1 MLMLRICFNP
11 GTRLDFLLAISFL
24 LWIQSCSSTKVSR
37 LTGTQQDAA
46 QELESP
52 KGEVAS
58 YKVQIEIRD
67 NRCILSYEGPLKGQ
81 VATELLAPCEFLRD
95 PEGKIRY
102 RELQNTKE
110 NGGGYYSVIVV
121 IGGPPAKEGDSDK
134 YMKTGC
140 GSEVRSVSF
149 SVRGIALG
157 SKGWGMNICP
167 TSSFDE
173 KLFTADSRHI

>member
-1 MLMLRICFNP
+1 
-11 GTRLDFLLAISFL
+11 
-24 LWIQSCSSTKVSR
+24 

-46 QELESP
+46 KELDSP

-58 YKVQIEIRD
+58 YKVQIEVRD
-67 NRCILSYEGPLKGQ
+67 NRCILSYDGSTKGK

-95 PEGKIRY
+95 PAGKIRH

-121 IGGPPAKEGDSDK
+121 IGGPPAKEGNSDK
-134 YMKTGC
+134 YMKSC
-140 GSEVRSVSF
+140 GSEVRAVSF

-157 SKGWGMNICP
+157 SKGWGMDICP

-173 KLFTADSRHI
+173 KLFTADSRHV

>member
-1 MLMLRICFNP
+1 MRAICWRELRYSIVRRASVVP
-11 GTRLDFLLAISFL
+11 PR
-24 LWIQSCSSTKVSR
+24 
-37 LTGTQQDAA
+37 
-46 QELESP
+46 
-52 KGEVAS
+52 GEVAS
-58 YKVQIEIRD
+58 YKVQIDVSD
-67 NRCILSYEGPLKGQ
+67 NRCVLSYEGPLKGQ
-81 VATELLAPCEFLRD
+81 VATDLVAPCEFLRD
-95 PEGKIRY
+95 PGGNIRY

-121 IGGPPAKEGDSDK
+121 IGGPPANEGYSDK
-134 YMKTGC
+134 YMNTGC

-149 SVRGIALG
+149 SIRGIALG